1 MGPGFESL
9 RVYKDKVLKTIEFQ
23 NLFLSLLNITIIT
36 RLKNIENLPYVD
48 ATTGGIY
55 LFFII

>member
-1 MGPGFESL
+1 
-9 RVYKDKVLKTIEFQ
+9 VYKDKVLKTIEFQ
-23 NLFLSLLNITIIT
+23 NHFLSLLNITIIT

-55 LFFII
+55 LLFHYIVSLSS

>member
-1 MGPGFESL
+1 MILQVSQ
-9 RVYKDKVLKTIEFQ
+9 K
-23 NLFLSLLNITIIT
+23 NL
-36 RLKNIENLPYVD
+36 ENLPYVD